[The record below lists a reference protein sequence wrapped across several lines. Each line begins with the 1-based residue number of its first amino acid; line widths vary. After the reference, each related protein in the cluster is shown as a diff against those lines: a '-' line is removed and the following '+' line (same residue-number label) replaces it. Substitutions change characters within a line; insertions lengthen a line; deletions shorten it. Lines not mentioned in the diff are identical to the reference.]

1 MNYQGTDVGRGL
13 TFKSGADMAAVTNR
27 SFIEKMHRTI
37 FSRKN
42 AFDSFETL
50 IIQSVIDQLDLDDA
64 HILRAQVDLLN
75 STRRDYDEDK
85 KKLVVY
91 FYWKYF
97 GKPRTDFPLKWEASE
112 KERKLARV
120 HIAYGNDISI
130 TTDLFVVLGCFF
142 YIEFSSNKEEFRPPS
157 PNFVI
162 KDVEVFKV

>member
-1 MNYQGTDVGRGL
+1 MDV
-13 TFKSGADMAAVTNR
+13 VTNK
-27 SFIEKMHRTI
+27 SFIEKMHHAI
-37 FSRKN
+37 FSGKN
-42 AFDSFETL
+42 AFDSFGTS
-50 IIQSVIDQLDLDDA
+50 IVQAVIDKMDLEDA
-64 HILRAQVDLLN
+64 NILRSQLALLN
-75 STRRDYDEDK
+75 STHRDYDEDK

-97 GKPRTDFPLKWEASE
+97 GKPRTEFPLKWEASE

-120 HIAYGNDISI
+120 HIAYGGELSI
-130 TTDLFVVLGCFF
+130 TADLFVVLGCFF

>member
-1 MNYQGTDVGRGL
+1 
-13 TFKSGADMAAVTNR
+13 MAVETNK
-27 SFIEKMHRTI
+27 SFIEKMHGAI
-37 FSRKN
+37 FSGKN
-42 AFDSFETL
+42 AFDSFETS
-50 IIQSVIDQLDLDDA
+50 IIQAVIEKMDLEDA
-64 HILRAQVDLLN
+64 NILRSQLALLN
-75 STRRDYDEDK
+75 STHRDYDEDK

-120 HIAYGNDISI
+120 HIAYGDELSI
-130 TTDLFVVLGCFF
+130 TADLFVVLGCFF

>member
-1 MNYQGTDVGRGL
+1 
-13 TFKSGADMAAVTNR
+13 MAVETNK
-27 SFIEKMHRTI
+27 SFIEKMHNAI
-37 FSRKN
+37 FSGKN
-42 AFDSFETL
+42 AFDSFETS
-50 IIQSVIDQLDLDDA
+50 IIQAAIEKMDLEDA
-64 HILRAQVDLLN
+64 NILRAQFALLN

-120 HIAYGNDISI
+120 HVAYGDELSI
-130 TTDLFVVLGCFF
+130 TADLFVVLGCFF